1 MKKLTGLLSCYVL
14 IFSILFLQG
23 CASDTPFVRKDTKS
37 LSPLKVVR
45 HETPPILR
53 STMAETFFLST
64 AAVALPGGSALLVL
78 SDEYAKSKGGD
89 MQMKIPDFGNL
100 VMHKFVEKMNGGLI
114 KFPVF
119 TVENKPV
126 LEDYADSCTVIEFK
140 VKRVA
145 YGYLDFIRGGGNGV
159 LTKCTVTMKD
169 SSGDILW
176 EKNFTYLSKDF
187 ERTREVEEYEAD
199 DGKLLKEE
207 LEFAAEKTVSD
218 FIAHLNGEQLYA
230 IQQ

>member
-1 MKKLTGLLSCYVL
+1 MKKITGLMTGYVL
-14 IFSILFLQG
+14 VFSLLFLQG
-23 CASDTPFVRKDTKS
+23 CASDTPFVKKDTQS

-78 SDEYAKSKGGD
+78 SDEYSKTRGGD
-89 MQMKIPDFGNL
+89 MQMKIPDFGSL
-100 VMHKFVEKMNGGLI
+100 VMNKFVEKMNGGAI

-126 LEDYADSCTVIEFK
+126 VEDYTESCTMIEFK
-140 VKRVA
+140 IKRLA

-159 LTKCTVTMKD
+159 LTKSVVTMKD
-169 SSGDILW
+169 SNGDTLW
-176 EKNFTYLSKDF
+176 EKNFSYSSKDF
-187 ERTREVEEYEAD
+187 ERSKEIEEYEAD

-230 IQQ
+230 IKQ

>member
-1 MKKLTGLLSCYVL
+1 MKKTIASL
-14 IFSILFLQG
+14 IAFTCMSLALFLQG
-23 CASDTPFVRKDTKS
+23 CASDTPFIKKDTQS

-78 SDEYAKSKGGD
+78 SDEYSKTRGGD
-89 MQMKIPDFGNL
+89 MQMKIPDFGSL
-100 VMHKFVEKMNGGLI
+100 VMNKFVEKMNGGAI

-126 LEDYADSCTVIEFK
+126 VEDYTESCTMIEFK
-140 VKRVA
+140 IKRLA

-159 LTKCTVTMKD
+159 LTKSVVTMKD
-169 SSGDILW
+169 SNGDTLW
-176 EKNFTYLSKDF
+176 EKNFSYSSKDF
-187 ERTREVEEYEAD
+187 ERSKEIEEYEAD

-230 IQQ
+230 IKQ